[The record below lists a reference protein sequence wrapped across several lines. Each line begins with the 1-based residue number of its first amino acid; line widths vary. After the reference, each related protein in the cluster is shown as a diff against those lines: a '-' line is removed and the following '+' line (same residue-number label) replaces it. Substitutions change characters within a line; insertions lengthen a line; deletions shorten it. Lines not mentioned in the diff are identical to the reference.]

1 MNVVLPWQKWQRAVV
16 QIFWWIIITN
26 VDMLESGSDL
36 DSEERGREGTGL
48 DLVRYTQKYGNS
60 KVAHIHLAVDW
71 EVYGG
76 SFKCK

>member
-1 MNVVLPWQKWQRAVV
+1 
-16 QIFWWIIITN
+16 
-26 VDMLESGSDL
+26 MLESGSDL

>member
-1 MNVVLPWQKWQRAVV
+1 
-16 QIFWWIIITN
+16 
-26 VDMLESGSDL
+26 MLESGSDL
-36 DSEERGREGTGL
+36 DSEERGGEGTGL

-60 KVAHIHLAVDW
+60 EVAHNHLAVDR

>member
-1 MNVVLPWQKWQRAVV
+1 
-16 QIFWWIIITN
+16 
-26 VDMLESGSDL
+26 MLESGSDL

-60 KVAHIHLAVDW
+60 KVAHNHSVVDW

>member
-1 MNVVLPWQKWQRAVV
+1 
-16 QIFWWIIITN
+16 
-26 VDMLESGSDL
+26 MLESGSDL

-60 KVAHIHLAVDW
+60 KVAHIYSVVDW